1 MKVKLSEY
9 YQDARH
15 SFTPEQEVDVDA
27 VLGTWLVEHRKA
39 IKLEVVKAQPEP
51 ADNRRLAKA
60 VVESL
65 ATQTQPVAAVD
76 EPPTQPPAEETPQPK
91 RSKRGKQ

>member
-9 YQDARH
+9 YQDAQH

-27 VLGTWLVEHRKA
+27 VLGAWLVEHRKA

-51 ADNRRLAKA
+51 VKTKP
-60 VVESL
+60 E
-65 ATQTQPVAAVD
+65 PVAAVD